1 MEKTLAK
8 GLRLIETLAH
18 LGHPVGVTE
27 AANAVG
33 LQKSNA
39 HRLLRSLAELGYVRQ
54 DADTGRY
61 ELTLKVWE
69 IGSRVIARLDIA
81 TEATPTMRKL
91 ASLTKETVH
100 LTLLDGDEVVY
111 VHKIDSPHPVR
122 AYSAIGGRAP
132 AHCVATGKA
141 LLAFQPPDAVD
152 VSRRARKA
160 YTDSTITQPADL
172 RRELERIRRQGHAI
186 NRGEWREGVFG
197 VAAPILDASGRAVA
211 AIGLSGPQARFKPSA
226 MRAWTPLVVA
236 AARELSRA

>member
-1 MEKTLAK
+1 VEKTLAK
-8 GLRLIETLAH
+8 GLRLIETLAR
-18 LGHPVGVTE
+18 LGHPAGVTE

-54 DADTGRY
+54 DTDSGRY

-69 IGSRVIARLDIA
+69 LGSRVIARLDIA

-91 ASLTKETVH
+91 AAATKETVH
-100 LTLLDGDEVVY
+100 LSVFDGDDVVY

-141 LLAFQPPDAVD
+141 LLAFQPPDVVD
-152 VSRRARKA
+152 VTKVRRQFTEA
-160 YTDSTITQPADL
+160 TITDPLDL
-172 RRELERIRRQGHAI
+172 RRELDRIRRQGHAV
-186 NRGEWREGVFG
+186 NKGEWREGVFG

-211 AIGLSGPQARFKPSA
+211 AIGLSGPRERFRPAAIKA
-226 MRAWTPLVVA
+226 FTPLVMA
-236 AARELSRA
+236 AARDLSRA

>member
-8 GLRLIETLAH
+8 GLTLLEALAR

-27 AANAVG
+27 AAKAVG

-54 DADTGRY
+54 VADTGRY
-61 ELTLKVWE
+61 ELTLKLWE
-69 IGSRVIARLDIA
+69 LGSRVIARLDIA
-81 TEATPTMRKL
+81 TEATTAMRKL
-91 ASLTKETVH
+91 AALTKETVH
-100 LTLLDGDEVVY
+100 LSLLDGDEVVY

-152 VSRRARKA
+152 LSRAREA
-160 YTDSTITQPADL
+160 FTDATITAPPDL
-172 RRELERIRRQGHAI
+172 RREMARIRKAGYAI

-211 AIGLSGPQARFKPSA
+211 AIGLSGPQARFRPKA
-226 MRAWTPLVVA
+226 MKAYAPLVMA
-236 AARELSRA
+236 AARDLSRA